1 MTNYGTLI
9 QIAIDNWYKSY
20 LKPKI
25 EDFKIWGVFL
35 TDNIHWLFL
44 TGEFV
49 DSISKA
55 VYKNLIQTSWKSDEK
70 INQDNFQNQNDFIY
84 LQNKEMWN
92 AFNTIYDKVDDEKNL
107 YKVRN
112 QLVRELAYA
121 ISDTKPNNDAIWKL
135 IENIYYLTLNDKN

>member
-44 TGEFV
+44 SGEFV